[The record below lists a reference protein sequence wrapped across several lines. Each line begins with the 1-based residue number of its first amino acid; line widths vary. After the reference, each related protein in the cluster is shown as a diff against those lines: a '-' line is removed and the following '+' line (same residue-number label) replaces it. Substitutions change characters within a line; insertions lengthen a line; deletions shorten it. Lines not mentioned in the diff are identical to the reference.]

1 MLFVTETHGRHRFNN
16 SPTYRE
22 DDGALRRRNSRMTR
36 FRATASVSAALV
48 SGDSLGWNGDGIPE
62 TRSVHPTA

>member
-1 MLFVTETHGRHRFNN
+1 
-16 SPTYRE
+16 
-22 DDGALRRRNSRMTR
+22 MTR
-36 FRATASVSAALV
+36 FRATASVSAALG